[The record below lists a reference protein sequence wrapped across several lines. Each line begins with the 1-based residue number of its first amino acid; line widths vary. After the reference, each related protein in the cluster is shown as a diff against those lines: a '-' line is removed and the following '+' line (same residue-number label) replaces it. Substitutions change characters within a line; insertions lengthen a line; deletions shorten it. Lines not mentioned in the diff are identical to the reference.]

1 MPFLKLNFRPGVNRD
16 QTSYSGEGGWYE
28 CDKIRFFSG
37 YPQKIGGWKKATPN
51 FFFGV
56 ARQIFNWI
64 TSYND
69 NFLAVGTDNHV
80 YIEVGG
86 QYYNITPLLGTSTNT
101 TTFAATN
108 GTSIITVT
116 ETNGPVGVVAGDYVT
131 FSGVS
136 SPGGLGGN
144 ITEAVLEQ
152 DYEILTITNTTST
165 NYTYTIQA
173 RTTDKNAVVPQN
185 ANASDS
191 GNGGGAVTSKYGI
204 GSGYSST
211 TFGYGWGTGTWG
223 TTPWGLGSSSP
234 VKLLQRD
241 WWFDN
246 FDNDLV
252 MNIRKGVIYYW
263 ERGTLASPST
273 SLSTRAVL
281 LSSLSGASNVPT
293 AAMQVLVSQND
304 KHLLALGCQPYGGAS
319 TDYDPLLIRWANQ
332 DEPQNWTPSA
342 TTSAGFIKVSRG
354 SEIVRGFATRQ
365 EILIF
370 TNASMYS
377 LQYTG
382 TTDVFALQELA
393 DNISIVAPR
402 AVASANNVVYWMG
415 QDKFYVYTG
424 QVQTLPCTLRQY
436 VFQDLNFNQA
446 DQIVAGTN
454 EGFTEIWWFYPSA
467 NSNWNDRYVIF
478 NHLENA
484 WYYGSLVRTAW
495 LDTALRSYPVA
506 CVTEQSSKVGYQ
518 YAHEYGIN
526 DGDAPMT
533 SYIQSSDFDLGDGEQ
548 FMLTRRVL
556 PDFNFTQSTAT
567 SPTVTLT
574 MEPKRF
580 SGSATNTM
588 SSNTQ
593 NVISSSA
600 TIDQYTEQ
608 VFVRARGRQMAL
620 KVASADP
627 GVQWQLGS
635 LRLDVRP
642 DGKR

>member
-37 YPQKIGGWKKATPN
+37 YPQKIGGWAKYSSN

-56 ARQIFNWI
+56 CRQTFVWI
-64 TSYND
+64 TTFSD
-69 NFLAVGTDNHV
+69 NFLALGTDDHV

-86 QYYNITPLLGTSTNT
+86 VYYNITPLLGTSTNT

-108 GTSIITVT
+108 GSSTITVT
-116 ETNGPVGVVAGDYVT
+116 ESNGPIGVAAGDFVT
-131 FSGVS
+131 FSGVT

-152 DYEILTITNTTST
+152 DYEILTITTTTPTS
-165 NYTYTIQA
+165 YTYTIQA
-173 RTTDKNAVVPQN
+173 RTTNKNIVVPQA
-185 ANASDS
+185 ANASDT
-191 GNGGGAVTSKYGI
+191 GNGGGAVTSRYGI
-204 GSGYSST
+204 SSGYAST
-211 TFGYGWGTGTWG
+211 TFGYGWGTGG
-223 TTPWGLGSSSP
+223 YGSTPWGLGSSTP

-252 MNIRKGVIYYW
+252 MNIRKGAIYYW
-263 ERGTLASPST
+263 ERGSLTSPNT
-273 SLSTRAVL
+273 SLNTRAVL
-281 LSSLSGASNVPT
+281 LSSLTGASSVPT

-304 KHLLALGCQPYGGAS
+304 KHLLAFGCQPYGGAA

-332 DEPQNWTPSA
+332 DEPQNWTPSTA
-342 TTSAGFIKVSRG
+342 NSAGFLRVSRG
-354 SEIVRGFATRQ
+354 SEIVRAFATRQ
-365 EILIF
+365 EILVY
-370 TNASMYS
+370 TNASLYS

-393 DNISIVAPR
+393 DNISIIGPR
-402 AVASANNVVYWMG
+402 AVASANNVTYWMG
-415 QDKFYVYTG
+415 QDKFYVYSG

-436 VFQDLNFNQA
+436 VYQDINFNQV

-467 NSNWNDRYVIF
+467 NSNWNNRYVIF

-484 WYYGSLVRTAW
+484 WYYGSIARTAW
-495 LDTALRSYPVA
+495 LDTAFRSYPIA
-506 CVTEQSSKVGYQ
+506 CLTEESSKVGYQ
-518 YAHEYGIN
+518 YIHEYGVN
-526 DGDAPMT
+526 DDDVAMT
-533 SYIQSSDFDLGDGEQ
+533 SYIASSDFDLGDGEQ
-548 FMLTRRVL
+548 FMLTRRIL
-556 PDFNFTQSTAT
+556 PDFNFTQSTAA

-574 MEPKRF
+574 IEPKRF

-593 NVISSSA
+593 SVASSSA
-600 TIDQYTEQ
+600 TLDQYTEQ
-608 VFVRARGRQMAL
+608 VFIRARGRQMAL
-620 KVASADP
+620 KVESADL